1 MAKTAAPAARAK
13 MRTSPT
19 GEPVRFRVTTLD
31 PANGVSTQDLDALD
45 ETDARRQAVGRGLRV
60 LAVSGLR
67 RRTAARSKL
76 ALVPFSGELVAL
88 LEAGLSLVEAID
100 ALTEKE
106 QEDSVRGV
114 LEGLRRRLYEG
125 RSLSA
130 ALAEFPSCF
139 SPLYVATVRASERSG
154 AIPEALRR
162 FIAYQ
167 EQIDTL
173 KKRLINASIYPAV
186 LLAAGTLVVLFLVVY
201 VIPRFSG
208 IYEDMGGDLPFASRL
223 LMQWGRLMDSH
234 GIGVTTIC
242 AAVSG
247 LMIYGLTRPAFRA
260 AVGRTLTRIPT
271 VGHQL
276 KLYQLARLYRTV
288 GMLLRG
294 GLPAVTAFE
303 MARGLLTAATQP
315 RLVLATRAVREGRS
329 LADSLTANGLTT
341 PVAERMLRVGER
353 SGNMGEMMERIAAF
367 YDAELSR
374 FVEVATRLI
383 EPAMMTVIGLV
394 IGGIVVLMYFPI
406 FELAGSI
413 R

>member
-1 MAKTAAPAARAK
+1 MVRTVDPGAVAKT
-13 MRTSPT
+13 RTSPT
-19 GEPVRFRVTTLD
+19 GERVRFRITTVD
-31 PANGVSTQDLDALD
+31 SASGVATQELDALD
-45 ETDARRQAVGRGLRV
+45 ESDARRQALGRGLRV
-60 LAVSGLR
+60 LAVDSLRLR
-67 RRTAARSKL
+67 RTGRSKL
-76 ALVPFSGELVAL
+76 ALVAFSSELVAL

-106 QEDSVRGV
+106 REDSVRGV

-125 RSLSA
+125 QSLSA

-167 EQIDTL
+167 EQLETL

-186 LLAAGTLVVLFLVVY
+186 LLGAGTLVVLFLVVY

-208 IYEDMGGDLPFASRL
+208 IYEDIGGELPLASRL

-234 GIGVTTIC
+234 GVGVLTACTMVF
-242 AAVSG
+242 ALAS
-247 LMIYGLTRPAFRA
+247 YGVMRPGFRA
-260 AVGRTLTRIPT
+260 AVGRAVARIPS
-271 VGHQL
+271 VGHQV

-303 MARGLLTAATQP
+303 MTRGLLTVATQP
-315 RLVLATRAVREGRS
+315 SLASATRAVREGRS
-329 LADSLTANGLTT
+329 LADSLSAHGLTT

>member
-1 MAKTAAPAARAK
+1 M
-13 MRTSPT
+13 
-19 GEPVRFRVTTLD
+19 RFRITTLD
-31 PANGVSTQDLDALD
+31 SANGLSTQELDALD
-45 ETDARRQAVGRGLRV
+45 ETDARRQALGRGLRV
-60 LAVSGLR
+60 LAVHSLR
-67 RRTAARSKL
+67 LRGIRRSKL
-76 ALVPFSGELVAL
+76 SLVAFSGELVAL

-106 QEDSVRGV
+106 QEASVRGV

-125 RSLSA
+125 QSLSA

-186 LLAAGTLVVLFLVVY
+186 LLGAGLLVVLFLVVY
-201 VIPRFSG
+201 VVPRFSG
-208 IYEDMGGDLPFASRL
+208 IYEDIGGDLPWASKL
-223 LMQWGRLMDSH
+223 LMQWGRLLDSH
-234 GIGVTTIC
+234 GMGVATVSL
-242 AAVSG
+242 AVLALLIHG
-247 LMIYGLTRPAFRA
+247 VMRPSFRG
-260 AVGRTLTRIPT
+260 AVGRLLVRIPT

-303 MARGLLTAATQP
+303 MTRGLLTAATQP
-315 RLVLATRAVREGRS
+315 RLALATRAVREGRS
-329 LADSLTANGLTT
+329 LADSLASNGLTT
-341 PVAERMLRVGER
+341 AVAERMLRVGER